1 MNGCG
6 NREKRPE
13 KMSQWGEI
21 FCRARFLPS
30 RAAKKK
36 RDKGRGGTLKI
47 KCNTPLRASVSK
59 TTQPKFLR
67 VLSSSPSSSCLSH
80 KVCINHCTS
89 PRGSTNGD
97 EMRSISHPRL
107 RESLAQLREAT
118 LTDLSAG
125 KVQSQPPLSGL
136 SQHTSR
142 VSLNNHPNQSQPRRE
157 PRLLLYYTGRCRGR
171 RVKSG

>member
-1 MNGCG
+1 MQHTTESF
-6 NREKRPE
+6 R
-13 KMSQWGEI
+13 
-21 FCRARFLPS
+21 
-30 RAAKKK
+30 
-36 RDKGRGGTLKI
+36 
-47 KCNTPLRASVSK
+47 VK
-59 TTQPKFLR
+59 TTQPKLLR

-118 LTDLSAG
+118 LTDLSAW

-142 VSLNNHPNQSQPRRE
+142 VSLNNHPNQSQPPRE

-171 RVKSG
+171 RVRIWHVVVNKDKGVEDDRVEEGDERATI